1 MIKKILKVLCTAI
14 VFGSLLTFILFIS
27 ISDDNYLL
35 IFAIIGLIVGTLTAI
50 PLRNKYMNRN
60 LAIVLISFFSF
71 IALLLITYAVYGFIF
86 GEDMITGNRYYEM
99 GGMLPYLA
107 FGTAIPFVFISI
119 TIALFIKRR
128 EL

>member
-1 MIKKILKVLCTAI
+1 MIKKILKVLCTVI
-14 VFGSLLTFILFIS
+14 VFGSLLTFILFLS
-27 ISDDNYLL
+27 IGDDNYLL

-86 GEDMITGNRYYEM
+86 GEDMITGNLYYEM
-99 GGMLPYLA
+99 GGMLPYLE